1 MDDDTAVLDVL
12 KELLN
17 YEGFEPFIVEA
28 TDDLIGLV
36 RLCQPS
42 LILLDYGL
50 HGKNGGEWCAQLK
63 SSLEFAAI
71 PVIIYTAYCNKGIQK
86 GTYGC
91 DDFIAKPFD
100 IDDMI
105 SRINLLITIPPKH
118 EQPVIKS
125 SSEVEFILKIRPL

>member
-12 KELLN
+12 KELLD
-17 YEGFEPFIVEA
+17 YEGFEPFIVEE
-28 TDDLIGLV
+28 TDDLMGLV

-63 SSLEFAAI
+63 SSLEFSAI
-71 PVIIYTAYCNKGIQK
+71 PIIIYTAYCNKGIQK

-105 SRINLLITIPPKH
+105 SRINLLIKPLPEH
-118 EQPVIKS
+118 DHPVSKYQ
-125 SSEVEFILKIRPL
+125 SEVEFIQKIRQL